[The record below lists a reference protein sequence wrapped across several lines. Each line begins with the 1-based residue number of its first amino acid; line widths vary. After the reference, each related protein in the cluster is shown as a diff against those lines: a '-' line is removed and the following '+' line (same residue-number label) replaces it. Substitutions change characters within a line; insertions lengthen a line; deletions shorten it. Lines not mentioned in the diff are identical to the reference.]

1 MGFIRGLI
9 AGVAVSAAAAAWYLS
24 RSGQQARDQLQLER
38 KLGEIGD
45 EFDRRARDMQAQV
58 SAQIADIQ
66 KRNGNGV
73 AMPKTRSTPRPPPPP
88 RPRRRSRPMPRTS
101 STTSSPRSPTP
112 PDPRTRAQDGPVFGA
127 GPSALRP
134 TLPLATMW
142 HGSLGSTG

>member
-45 EFDRRARDMQAQV
+45 EFDRRARDMQSQV

-73 AMPKTRSTPRPPPPP
+73 AHAEDAIDSATATAAE
-88 RPRRRSRPMPRTS
+88 TA
-101 STTSSPRSPTP
+101 
-112 PDPRTRAQDGPVFGA
+112 AQVEADAENVVDDVKSEVA
-127 GPSALRP
+127 D
-134 TLPLATMW
+134 AT
-142 HGSLGSTG
+142 